1 MTRKRTI
8 GSMAAAAGLAVSVAW
23 LTASPAARADELS
36 DLRENMQLLQQRVD
50 QLAQEQV
57 AQFAPGTTGGAAY
70 GAKPAPGTP
79 LLGGSFPRSFLIPG
93 TDTSIRIGG
102 TANEVLDYWFQG
114 GPPNGNPTTDLGA
127 NGQALTG
134 PLNFKST
141 TTASGFPTKH
151 QLVAQPGIAVKG
163 VLEQNLTGVG
173 GNINIQANARGNG
186 IFSQSQLQSD
196 FQVETRTPT
205 AYGEARTFM
214 QFDFAGCDNFSCN
227 NVEQVSTP
235 IIPRIKYFYG
245 TLGGVL
251 AGQANSNFGDNDAG
265 PETIDFGGDVGQ
277 AGVVRTAQV
286 RYTYPWIWGSAWSI
300 AIEQPDTDVITP
312 AGQVATETTSPN
324 LPSLLT
330 ANAYTSGCIANGV
343 IQGTAANGVTTTP
356 GAFGQ
361 TSSCALA
368 NNIAMSKAPDITFSS
383 YWAQPWGHVD
393 FRFVFRDLTVNDGH
407 YVDSSLIGYGG
418 GVSGTIIP
426 NWFGWTKDNFVWQF
440 SLGPGIG
447 RYLNDADQVGL
458 ETNYGSLQPNCPTP
472 KSSLCPAAGAFPASD
487 IIVDKV
493 FSAGASAGYQHWWLP
508 NLRSNV
514 TGGYVIQ
521 DISGALIGP
530 LASVNQNHKVWTTHV
545 NLIWSPVGFIDT
557 GIEYIYSQRNTV
569 AGLTGTQQAL
579 IANFIVK
586 F

>member
-1 MTRKRTI
+1 M
-8 GSMAAAAGLAVSVAW
+8 
-23 LTASPAARADELS
+23 ARADELS

-50 QLAQEQV
+50 QLAQ
-57 AQFAPGTTGGAAY
+57 FAPGTTGGAAY
-70 GAKPAPGTP
+70 GTKAAPTAP

-102 TANEVLDYWFQG
+102 TANEVLDYWMQG

-127 NGQALTG
+127 NGQALFG

-141 TTASGFPTKH
+141 TFVPGFPTKG
-151 QLVAQPGIAVKG
+151 QKVAQPDKIF
-163 VLEQNLTGVG
+163 GVG
-173 GNINIQANARGNG
+173 GSGNIQQNARGNG

-205 AYGEARTFM
+205 AWGEARSFM
-214 QFDFAGCDNFSCN
+214 QFDFAGCDAFSCN

-235 IIPRIKYFYG
+235 IIPRVKYFYG
-245 TLGGVL
+245 TLGGFL
-251 AGQANSNFGDNDAG
+251 AGQANSNFSDNDAG

-277 AGVVRTAQV
+277 AGPVRTAQI
-286 RYTYPWIWGSAWSI
+286 RYTYPGPWGVALSVSA
-300 AIEQPDTDVITP
+300 EQPDTDAITP
-312 AGQVATETTSPN
+312 AGQIATETN
-324 LPSLLT
+324 LGQNPVALST
-330 ANAYTSGCIANGV
+330 GNASTTGCVANGI
-343 IQGTAANGVTTTP
+343 IQNP
-356 GAFGQ
+356 GATSAGFTN
-361 TSSCALA
+361 TSSCALTS
-368 NNIAMSKAPDITFSS
+368 NITMSKAPDITFAA

-393 FRFVFRDLTVNDGH
+393 ARFMFRDLTINDGH
-407 YVDSSLIGYGG
+407 YVNDSLMGFGG
-418 GVSGTIIP
+418 GLSGTVIP

-458 ETNYGSLQPNCPTP
+458 ETNYGTIQPNCPAP
-472 KSSLCPAAGAFPASD
+472 KSSLCPATGAFPATN
-487 IIVDKV
+487 ILVRTV
-493 FSAGASAGYQHWWLP
+493 FGAGASAGYQHWWWP

-530 LASVNQNHKVWTTHV
+530 LASVNQNRKIWTTHI

-557 GIEYIYSQRNTV
+557 GVEYLVSQRTTL
-569 AGLTGTQQAL
+569 AGLTGLQQAL

>member
-8 GSMAAAAGLAVSVAW
+8 GSMAAAAGLAVAVAW

-36 DLRENMQLLQQRVD
+36 DMRADMQLLQQRMD
-50 QLAQEQV
+50 QL

-70 GAKPAPGTP
+70 GAKAAPGAA

-102 TANEVLDYWFQG
+102 TANEVLDYWMQG
-114 GPPNGNPTTDLGA
+114 GPANGNPTTDLGA

-141 TTASGFPTKH
+141 SFSPGFPTKGKRI
-151 QLVAQPGIAVKG
+151 AQP
-163 VLEQNLTGVG
+163 NDLTSGGVG
-173 GNINIQANARGNG
+173 GFGNIVANARGNG

-205 AYGEARTFM
+205 AFGEARSFM

-227 NVEQVSTP
+227 NLEQVSTP
-235 IIPRIKYFYG
+235 IIPRVKYFYG
-245 TLGGVL
+245 TLGGFL
-251 AGQANSNFGDNDAG
+251 AGQANSNFADNDAG

-286 RYTYPWIWGSAWSI
+286 RYTYPGPYGVALSVA
-300 AIEQPDTDVITP
+300 AEQPDTDIITP
-312 AGQVATETTSPN
+312 AGQVTTETTGPN
-324 LPSLLT
+324 LPALHT
-330 ANAYTSGCIANGV
+330 AFADTTGCVANGG
-343 IQGTAANGVTTTP
+343 IQGIGHVSGIFQTP
-356 GAFGQ
+356 GVFTD
-361 TSSCALA
+361 TSACAVP
-368 NNIAMSKAPDITFSS
+368 NNFAKSKAPDFTFSA
-383 YWAQPWGHVD
+383 YWSQPWGHID
-393 FRFVFRDLTVNDGH
+393 FRFVGRDLTVNDGRF
-407 YVDSSLIGYGG
+407 VDRNIFGYGG

-426 NWFGWTKDNFVWQF
+426 NWFGWSKDNITWQF

-458 ETNYGSLQPNCPTP
+458 ETNYATIVPDCATP
-472 KSSLCPAAGAFPASD
+472 RAGCAFAASN
-487 IIVDKV
+487 IVTKAV

-508 NLRSNV
+508 YLRSNV

-530 LASVNQNHKVWTTHV
+530 LASVNQNKQVWTTHL

-557 GIEYIYSQRNTV
+557 GIEYLVSQRTTI
-569 AGLTGTQQAL
+569 AGLIGLQQAL